1 MDYWLIWLDSIRSI
15 LTLLSSDVG
24 LGFGFAIVFATIILR
39 TALLPLAWPIAYRGC
54 IRQKKMAKLQ
64 PKLKE
69 LKKRYADKPDLYAQ
83 KMLEIYKKHNLKII
97 DGKSLLGTLAQL
109 PLFLGMFQVLRN
121 AGDGVRF
128 LWVPNLLRPDTLFV
142 LIAGLTTA
150 LVMAANPDLPEQMRI
165 FMIVLPSVIAMIA
178 ALKVSSALALYWAT
192 SNTFSAMQT
201 VLLHVVVRR
210 QINRGAVKI

>member
-15 LTLLSSDVG
+15 LTLLSSDIG

-210 QINRGAVKI
+210 QINTGAVKI